1 MLYTLTGDLTKL
13 EKMLL
18 IAQNRN
24 DIMSRFHN
32 ALYLGDVQERI
43 RVLAEAGLRKTIIS
57 LQNVHSLCVSLVHL
71 AYLTATLHNIEEMA
85 VPLKESIADSLPTGN
100 FYKNAKALVPL
111 RPLVTNLQ
119 SSPQSN

>member
-43 RVLAEAGLRKTIIS
+43 RVLAEAGLRNSII
-57 LQNVHSLCVSLVHL
+57 
-71 AYLTATLHNIEEMA
+71 
-85 VPLKESIADSLPTGN
+85 
-100 FYKNAKALVPL
+100 
-111 RPLVTNLQ
+111 
-119 SSPQSN
+119 